1 MKNLINR
8 IIKFIAMAIITSSFL
23 MPSLTS
29 YAWEAHLNE
38 NGDIE
43 IYTVD
48 KKGTSK
54 IYYKTTGV
62 DITRCAYDP
71 TEQAIHPSMQSF
83 MWKLDNAKEELKDGV
98 YYNTWTISILEVIEQ
113 AAIID
118 PAWAD
123 EITNA
128 LKGTGPAVYIKL
140 DCIMYAI
147 NDNKGEFKGPYRNRP
162 VDGGGMNDTG
172 IDKDGKSI
180 SEAYDW
186 QNKEGL
192 KTHYNHFLLIGN
204 GEIKPV
210 VELEDE
216 FVTYDY
222 TMDHYANIDAN
233 QPAYA
238 MSNYSSEFDLSQGIP
253 SSEYIDN
260 AFLAD
265 RWYGN
270 TNVYARTV
278 EQEYK
283 WSMTYS
289 WQTDEGWWENDKDE
303 NGNDLGTQHWVPDI
317 VTHVSPAYELPIG
330 NAYASFQF
338 LADTQ
343 MYDFTNADIGN
354 GAYEGDH
361 VFYDDT
367 FEVPMECIA
376 TSEYKDIG
384 TSGKQL
390 ITGTLD
396 WKANT
401 GDHVVFPANINY
413 VNNRPVGSQAEI
425 PQAIL
430 DDTKAIQEQI
440 SNATKSRNDKLKVD
454 GYIFMKNDWVTGC
467 NFFSSAPS
475 SYTKCTESAAWKNDY
490 MLQKGIKP
498 LHEYDP
504 TDATGNKKV
513 QIPSTVDNGYYY
525 TSMDVFYQKLVPY
538 IKSASTFSN
547 GKD

>member
-1 MKNLINR
+1 MKKISR
-8 IIKFIAMAIITSSFL
+8 IVIHFFVFVLMAAL
-23 MPSLTS
+23 VLAPQKA
-29 YAWEAHLNE
+29 YAWEAHQNE

-54 IYYKTTGV
+54 VYYKTEGV

-71 TEQAIHPSMQSF
+71 TAQEIHSSGMSF
-83 MWKLDNAKEELKDGV
+83 EWRLDNAKEELKDGV
-98 YYNTWTISILEVIEQ
+98 YYNTWTISMDDVIKGAGGE
-113 AAIID
+113 D
-118 PAWAD
+118 PAWAT
-123 EITNA
+123 EIENA
-128 LKGTGPAVYIKL
+128 IAGTGPAVYIKL
-140 DCIMYAI
+140 DCIMYI
-147 NDNKGEFKGPYRNRP
+147 YDDNNKMRFGPYRNRP
-162 VDGGGMNDTG
+162 VDGGGKNPTG
-172 IDKDGKSI
+172 INKNGKEI
-180 SEAYDW
+180 QYAYPW

-204 GEIKPV
+204 GQQAPM

-238 MSNYSSEFDLSQGIP
+238 MANYSAEFDLSQGIP

-260 AFLAD
+260 MYLAD

-278 EQEYK
+278 EQEYT

-367 FEVPMECIA
+367 FEVPMECIS

-413 VNNRPVGSQAEI
+413 VNNRPVEKESDI

-440 SNATKSRNDKLKVD
+440 SNATRSRNDKLKVD
-454 GYIFMKNDWVTGC
+454 GHIFMKDDWVTGC

-475 SYTKCTESAAWKNDY
+475 TYTQCTESAAWKNDY
-490 MLQKGIKP
+490 MLQKGIRP

-504 TDATGNKKV
+504 TDVTGNKKV

-525 TSMDVFYQKLVPY
+525 TTMDVYYQKLVPY
-538 IKSASTFSN
+538 VKTSSKFS
-547 GKD
+547 D